1 MSLINRGSSF
11 EDQFRRM
18 NDMFR
23 SMEQE
28 MLAPWGLAS
37 RFPMFPALSGGGML
51 GDTRYLNLDFHETK
65 EGFELIAD
73 LPGMTQDDISVDVDT
88 ESGVL
93 TVSGERKEERE
104 EKGEGEGGEKKYH
117 FVERSYGKMARS
129 IRLPETA
136 DVENANAGYEAG
148 VLTIT
153 FPKRNAPAPHR
164 LQIPVSGT
172 AGSDVKVSIEGG
184 GSAAKGGK

>member
-1 MSLINRGSSF
+1 
-11 EDQFRRM
+11 M
-18 NDMFR
+18 NDVFR

-37 RFPMFPALSGGGML
+37 RFPPMFPPALTGGGMF
-51 GDTRYLNLDFHETK
+51 GETRYLNLDFHETK
-65 EGFELIAD
+65 DGFELVAD

-104 EKGEGEGGEKKYH
+104 EKAEGEDGEKKYH

-153 FPKRNAPAPHR
+153 FPKRNAPPPNR
-164 LQIPVSGT
+164 LQIPVSNT
-172 AGSDVKVSIEGG
+172 AGSDDGKLSIKGG
-184 GSAAKGGK
+184 GSAAKGNK